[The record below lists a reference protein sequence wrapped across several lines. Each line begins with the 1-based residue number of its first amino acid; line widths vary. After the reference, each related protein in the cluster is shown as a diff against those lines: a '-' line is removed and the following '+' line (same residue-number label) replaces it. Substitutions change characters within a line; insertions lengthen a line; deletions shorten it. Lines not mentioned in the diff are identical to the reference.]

1 MLNKIE
7 REEALVKA
15 ICVNFDISRDM
26 LFSKSRKMN
35 IINGR
40 RMFFY
45 FMRKHFGGTYW
56 GMGKKYNVH
65 HATIMHH
72 VSTMKSYLEFNKIQ
86 MINYIK
92 IRDYVFE
99 QNSEVTL
106 SEELALLEQEHA
118 LVEQRMQDIKHELK
132 SLKTL
137 KNGN

>member
-1 MLNKIE
+1 MLNSVD
-7 REEALVKA
+7 REEALKKA
-15 ICVNFDISRDM
+15 ICVTYNVSYED
-26 LFSKSRKMN
+26 LLGKSRKMT
-35 IINGR
+35 IMNGR

-72 VSTMKSYLEFNKIQ
+72 VKSMEGYLSFNKRE

-92 IRDYVFE
+92 VRDYVFE

-106 SEELALLEQEHA
+106 SEELDLLKQERNLIDDRIKDIQNELESLKLLE
-118 LVEQRMQDIKHELK
+118 
-132 SLKTL
+132 
-137 KNGN
+137 NGN

>member
-72 VSTMKSYLEFNKIQ
+72 VSTMKSYLEFNKNQ

-106 SEELALLEQEHA
+106 SEELDLLKKEKSLLDDRLEQIEN
-118 LVEQRMQDIKHELK
+118 ELK
-132 SLKTL
+132 LL
-137 KNGN
+137 DNGN